1 MKHFQLTS
9 HRFSRMRFGQLCLG
23 LVSLIGALGW
33 SIAAGKIETAAAQA
47 PSVVVVNAA
56 SFATDIL
63 APDSMAAAF
72 GSFAT
77 TGGQT
82 FTAPSTQL
90 PSTLG
95 GVRVTVNGIDA
106 GLIVVSP
113 TQINFVLPAN
123 LPDGA
128 NSVVVTN
135 SDSTTRATTITIQ
148 RAAPGIFT
156 TRGTGFG
163 AAAALVTS
171 DGVNFQATSNP
182 DGSEREINAGTSG
195 RPTYLI
201 LYATGVRNAA
211 AINPNDGNGVAEA
224 VTATI
229 QGVPAQVVFAGR
241 ASGFAGLDQIN
252 LIVPPQ
258 LSGLGSLRVRLN
270 IAGRVSNAP
279 TVLVGGTPPVI
290 QATPITAGAGIF
302 GVLSTDDQLQG
313 AGDGS
318 GRTYYFDAY
327 RLTTTA
333 ANTTVA
339 IDLRS
344 VQFNA
349 VVAIAQQ
356 RTEGSLNFL
365 ASDDNTGGLGNG
377 ALVND
382 NALLLTVLRDPGNYL
397 IVVTSADTDP
407 NATGGYQL
415 TVTTD
420 ALQAITYGTTT
431 TGATISNTDL
441 VTSAGDRLDAYWF
454 AGAPG
459 DVVQIRMTSAAFDS
473 FLILNAENGNLV
485 EFDDNSGGGAQGQ
498 DSQLTKTLT
507 ESGNYVILA
516 TPFEPARTGAYTLS
530 LNRLNP
536 TALAALAGSEF
547 LTTVPGRTLS
557 PINGAED
564 RDPHQ
569 TQFDRVASRHF
580 ITNGGQ

>member
-1 MKHFQLTS
+1 MKCYQLTS
-9 HRFSRMRFGQLCLG
+9 NRFFRVRIGQLCLG
-23 LVSLIGALGW
+23 LVGLIGTLGW
-33 SIAAGKIETAAAQA
+33 AVAVGGIETATAQA

-56 SFATDIL
+56 SFATDVL
-63 APDSMAAAF
+63 APDSIAAAF

-95 GVRVTVNGIDA
+95 GIRVTVNGIDS
-106 GLIVVSP
+106 GLIIASP

-123 LPDGA
+123 LPDGP
-128 NSVVVTN
+128 NSFVVTN
-135 SDSTTRATTITIQ
+135 ADNTTRSTMITVQ

-156 TRGTGFG
+156 ARGNGFG

-171 DGVNFQATSNP
+171 DGINYQATSNP
-182 DGSEREINAGTSG
+182 DGSEREVNAGTSS
-195 RPTYLI
+195 RPTYLV
-201 LYATGVRNAA
+201 LFATGVRNAA

-224 VTATI
+224 VTATV
-229 QGVPAQVVFAGR
+229 QGVPATVIYAGR
-241 ASGFAGLDQIN
+241 SSGAGLDQIN
-252 LIVPPQ
+252 LILPPQ

-279 TVLVGGTPPVI
+279 TILVGGTPPVI
-290 QATPITAGAGIF
+290 RADPITPGAGIF
-302 GVLSTDDQLQG
+302 GVLSPDDQLQG

-365 ASDDNTGGLGNG
+365 ASDDNSGGLGNG
-377 ALVND
+377 RLEND

-407 NATGGYQL
+407 NAVGGYQL
-415 TVTTD
+415 TVTTG
-420 ALQAITYGTTT
+420 ALQTISYGMTTS
-431 TGATISNTDL
+431 GATISNSDL
-441 VTSAGDRLDAYWF
+441 VTSAGNRLDAYWF
-454 AGAPG
+454 VGAAG
-459 DVVQIRMTSAAFDS
+459 DVVQVRMTSAAFDS

-485 EFDDNSGGGAQGQ
+485 EFDDNSGGGTQGR
-498 DSQLTKTLT
+498 DALLTKTLT
-507 ESGNYVILA
+507 ESGNYVIIA
-516 TPFEPARTGAYTLS
+516 TPFEPGRTGEYTLS
-530 LNRLNP
+530 LSKLNVM
-536 TALAALAGSEF
+536 AAIGGEF
-547 LTTVPGRTLS
+547 LTAAPGRSLS
-557 PINGAED
+557 PVSEVED
-564 RDPHQ
+564 GNLRQ
-569 TQFDRVASRHF
+569 TQFDRFASRHF
-580 ITNGGQ
+580 IINNRE

>member
-1 MKHFQLTS
+1 MKCYQLTS
-9 HRFSRMRFGQLCLG
+9 NRFFRVRIGQLCLG
-23 LVSLIGALGW
+23 LVGLIGTLGW
-33 SIAAGKIETAAAQA
+33 AVAVGGIETATAQA

-56 SFATDIL
+56 SFATDVL
-63 APDSMAAAF
+63 APDSIAAAF

-95 GVRVTVNGIDA
+95 GIRVTVNGIDS
-106 GLIVVSP
+106 GLIIVSP

-123 LPDGA
+123 LPDGP
-128 NSVVVTN
+128 NSFVVTN
-135 SDSTTRATTITIQ
+135 ADNTTRSTMITVQ

-156 TRGTGFG
+156 ARGNGFG

-171 DGVNFQATSNP
+171 DGINYQATSNP
-182 DGSEREINAGTSG
+182 DGSEREVNAGTSS
-195 RPTYLI
+195 RPTYLV
-201 LYATGVRNAA
+201 LFATGVRNAA

-224 VTATI
+224 VTATV
-229 QGVPAQVVFAGR
+229 QGVPATVIYAGR
-241 ASGFAGLDQIN
+241 SSGAGLDQIN
-252 LIVPPQ
+252 LILPPQ

-279 TVLVGGTPPVI
+279 TILVGGTPPVI
-290 QATPITAGAGIF
+290 RADPITPGAGIF
-302 GVLSTDDQLQG
+302 GVLSPDDQLQG

-365 ASDDNTGGLGNG
+365 ASDDNSGGLGNG
-377 ALVND
+377 RLEND

-407 NATGGYQL
+407 NAVGGYQL
-415 TVTTD
+415 TVTTG
-420 ALQAITYGTTT
+420 ALQTISYGMTTS
-431 TGATISNTDL
+431 GATISNSDL
-441 VTSAGDRLDAYWF
+441 VTSAGNRLDAYWF
-454 AGAPG
+454 VGTAG
-459 DVVQIRMTSAAFDS
+459 DVVQVRMTSAAFDS

-485 EFDDNSGGGAQGQ
+485 EFDDNSGGGTQGR
-498 DSQLTKTLT
+498 DALLTKTLT
-507 ESGNYVILA
+507 ESGNYVIIA
-516 TPFEPARTGAYTLS
+516 TPFEPARTGEYTLS
-530 LNRLNP
+530 LSKLNVM
-536 TALAALAGSEF
+536 AAIGGEF
-547 LTTVPGRTLS
+547 LTAAPGRSLS
-557 PINGAED
+557 PVSEVED
-564 RDPHQ
+564 GNLRQ
-569 TQFDRVASRHF
+569 TQFDRFASRHF
-580 ITNGGQ
+580 IINNRE